1 MKKIDLTEYN
11 LSDKVVKKIKQLK
24 RIRQFLL
31 INMLLFII
39 YTLIS
44 ALLTFDN
51 TFKIIGLATI
61 GTLLVI
67 VIVIYYVQYKKLIT
81 LVEKDE
87 A

>member
-11 LSDKVVKKIKQLK
+11 LSDKVIKKIKQLRK
-24 RIRQFLL
+24 IKQFLL

-44 ALLTFDN
+44 ALLKFDN

-67 VIVIYYVQYKKLIT
+67 VIVIYYVQYKELIT
-81 LVEKDE
+81 LVAKDG

>member
-67 VIVIYYVQYKKLIT
+67 IIVIYYVQYKKLIT